1 MATHST
7 HISYCVVPIVC
18 TDVQSALRKR
28 SSITIQ
34 EQVSKEALKEG
45 EGTMRAL
52 VCTGLTAGLF
62 IGLIVGSPLFLVFAF
77 VLPWQLIAAVADPD
91 GRKEQ

>member
-1 MATHST
+1 
-7 HISYCVVPIVC
+7 
-18 TDVQSALRKR
+18 
-28 SSITIQ
+28 
-34 EQVSKEALKEG
+34 
-45 EGTMRAL
+45 MRAL
-52 VCTGLTAGLF
+52 VCTGLTAGMF

>member
-1 MATHST
+1 MANHITHV
-7 HISYCVVPIVC
+7 SYCVVLIVC
-18 TDVQSALRKR
+18 NDIQSALRKGTT
-28 SSITIQ
+28 ITIQ
-34 EQVSKEALKEG
+34 KQVSKEALKEG
-45 EGTMRAL
+45 EETMRAL

-91 GRKEQ
+91 GRKEL